1 MRYSWKIGGPAGYG
15 IKSAGMVFAKT
26 FLKKGYFVFYYSEY
40 PSLIRGGHN
49 TVQIDIS
56 DKPIRSASAKIDFL
70 LALDDKT
77 IKTDKQYLKK
87 GGILLYDGNICQDKK
102 ILPKENIYS
111 IPLAELAKEAGG
123 EIMRNSVALGAS
135 SALLNKGI
143 EELKEAINL
152 IFKKEEIKKANLK
165 AVQSGYN
172 YIKEHFKIV
181 EKNELN
187 QLKKTDKEKILL
199 TGNEATAMGA
209 LVGGCKFFSAYP
221 MTPATAILH
230 YLAKHQRETD
240 MIVHQGEDEIG
251 VIHQAIGASFAG
263 ARSMLATSGG
273 GFALMNEG
281 LSLSGMTETPLVII
295 EVIRPAP
302 ATGLPTWS
310 DQGDLAFVLGAGHGD
325 FPKVILA
332 PGDPEEAYL
341 LTQRALNISEKYQ
354 LPVIILS
361 DKFLGESK
369 YTVIKNEM
377 NNLKIKIERGEIIKT
392 EMTGENYKRYLN
404 TKNGVSPRAL
414 PGTKNGEHIA
424 NSDEHNEFSFTVE
437 GYGGSRVEQMDKR
450 KRKMEG
456 VSSEML
462 PPALYGP
469 KNADLTIVSW
479 GSNKGPILDALASID
494 YKIPGKKLSVN
505 YLHFSYLYPLPKLA
519 EASLKKCHHL
529 LLIECNQ
536 SGQFAKLL
544 RQETGVYVKDNL
556 LKYDGRPFW
565 PEEIIDKIK
574 NLRDV
579 KSRENLDGRP
589 QSLNVKRKKFLFF
602 RQKFYGEK

>member
-15 IKSAGMVFAKT
+15 IKSAGLIFAKT

-56 DKPIRSASAKIDFL
+56 DKPIGSASEKIDFL
-70 LALDDKT
+70 LALDDET

-87 GGILLYDGNICQDKK
+87 DGALLYDDTCQDEK

-111 IPLAELAKEAGG
+111 VPFTELAKKTGN
-123 EIMRNSVALGAS
+123 EIMRNSVALGATL
-135 SALLNKGI
+135 ALFDSEI
-143 EELKEAINL
+143 EELKEAASHV
-152 IFKKEEIKKANLK
+152 FKKEEGGEANRKAI
-165 AVQSGYN
+165 QIGYD
-172 YIKEHFKIV
+172 YVKEHSEAIT
-181 EKNELN
+181 KNRLN
-187 QLKKTDKEKILL
+187 KLKKKDEEKILL
-199 TGNEATAMGA
+199 TGNEAIAMGA

-251 VIHQAIGASFAG
+251 VIHQALGASFAG
-263 ARSMLATSGG
+263 ARSMVATSGG

-281 LSLSGMTETPLVII
+281 LSLAGMTETPLVIV
-295 EVIRPAP
+295 EVTRPAP

-310 DQGDLAFVLGAGHGD
+310 DQGDLSFVLSAGHGD
-325 FPKVILA
+325 FPKVVLA

-341 LTQRALNISEKYQ
+341 LTQRAFNFSEKYQ

-369 YTVIKNEM
+369 YSVIKNQI
-377 NNLKIKIERGEIIKT
+377 NNLKIMIERGNIVKSESAA
-392 EMTGENYKRYLN
+392 ENYKRYLN
-404 TKNGVSPRAL
+404 TKNGVSPRAF

-424 NSDEHNEFSFTVE
+424 NSDEHDEFGFSVE
-437 GYGGSRVEQMDKR
+437 GYGASRIEQMDKR

-456 VSSEML
+456 VLSEML
-462 PPALYGP
+462 PPVFYGP
-469 KNADLTIVSW
+469 KNADLTIISW
-479 GSNKGPILDALASID
+479 GSNKGPILDALISID
-494 YKIPGKKLSVN
+494 YKIPGKNLTVN
-505 YLHFSYLYPLPKLA
+505 YLHFSYIYPLPESVEPLI
-519 EASLKKCHHL
+519 KKCRQL
-529 LLIECNQ
+529 LLVECNQ

-544 RQETGVYVKDNL
+544 RQETGIYVKDKL

-565 PEEIIDKIK
+565 PQEIIDKIQFLHIK
-574 NLRDV
+574 
-579 KSRENLDGRP
+579 KS
-589 QSLNVKRKKFLFF
+589 KKFLW
-602 RQKFYGEK
+602 KIWKN